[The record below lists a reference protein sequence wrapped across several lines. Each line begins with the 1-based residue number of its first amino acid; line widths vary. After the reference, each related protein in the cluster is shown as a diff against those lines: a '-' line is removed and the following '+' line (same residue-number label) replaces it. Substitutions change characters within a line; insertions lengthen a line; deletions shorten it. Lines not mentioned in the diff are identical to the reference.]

1 MITNLS
7 LLALKN
13 QARNND
19 YNNQLNELKRLQDDG
34 TQQKSQLDQVKSI
47 LTIKNSEHLS
57 KIDQN
62 SKAKSTQLSKANQLK
77 QTKENF

>member
-7 LLALKN
+7 LLALKI
-13 QARNND
+13 QARTND

>member
-19 YNNQLNELKRLQDDG
+19 YNNQLNELKKVQDDG
-34 TQQKSQLDQVKSI
+34 TQQKYQLDQAKSI

-57 KIDQN
+57 KLDQN

-77 QTKENF
+77 

>member
-7 LLALKN
+7 LLALKI

-19 YNNQLNELKRLQDDG
+19 YNNQLNELKRVQDDG
-34 TQQKSQLDQVKSI
+34 TQQKYQLDQVKSI

-57 KIDQN
+57 KLDQN

-77 QTKENF
+77 